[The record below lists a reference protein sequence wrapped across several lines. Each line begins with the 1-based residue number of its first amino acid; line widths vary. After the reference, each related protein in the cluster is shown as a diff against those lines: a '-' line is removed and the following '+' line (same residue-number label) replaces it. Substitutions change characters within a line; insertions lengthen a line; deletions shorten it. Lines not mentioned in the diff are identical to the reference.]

1 MICAKNRRTQI
12 GIAST
17 FSNELT
23 DTLTQCRFQ
32 KDAEEEHRPS
42 KSPHDLFLLSRT
54 HRRRRMHLCTEFVF
68 ATGLN
73 LGPPAATVAVERQ
86 PADRRTTDPE
96 SAPTRNGA
104 FWMVERT
111 DGRSDGG
118 AAPDRE
124 TVPVEGRRRAAT
136 RTSGRAPQLTHF
148 LRTRCPLSLPPKSP
162 EQLQQCNS
170 KRWETEGELRDLFGQ
185 IWTAATAVLVFHA
198 AGPHM

>member
-73 LGPPAATVAVERQ
+73 LGPPAATVALERQ
-86 PADRRTTDPE
+86 PADRGTTDPE

-136 RTSGRAPQLTHF
+136 HARAGGRRR
-148 LRTRCPLSLPPKSP
+148 LRTFCVHDALFRCRQSRQSSYSNATLKDGRRRESCVTFLGKFGR
-162 EQLQQCNS
+162 QHQQC
-170 KRWETEGELRDLFGQ
+170 
-185 IWTAATAVLVFHA
+185 
-198 AGPHM
+198 